1 MDPISFSGD
10 DDNIIEF
17 QKNTLQFEKEQEE
30 RWTSFFSKHS
40 VDMDLESI
48 PSVGIYEVR
57 NDFDSKS
64 DENSSVDQS
73 DEIIEC
79 KNNVEVANVSK
90 NNRKKGFPKKVP
102 TVIRVN
108 DEKTDSLLEQSEE
121 IIKSESHE
129 VLENIET
136 IKKNKLPKIVPKNKI
151 IGSDILPV
159 NAIEKSNTNFIVE
172 QSKRIIETESN
183 DGENV
188 GKKNNKKEVCQMIST
203 VTNSY
208 SKGCGYQL
216 KLSDNMSQ
224 IVIQKVLVN
233 FIEGELKSR
242 LGYYFVF
249 LYSSCIQRDKNQGL
263 WRDVFVKELIKVGK
277 KVNNKDILTY
287 IQRIF
292 DPAKPINSKALI
304 DTVENKYKSELRSYF
319 ERAYDSDHSSDE
331 EIWNKIHL
339 EWNRLNKNIPEKCL
353 CIYHRQLFGY
363 VLLNYYYIQ
372 GVSIV

>member
-1 MDPISFSGD
+1 MDPVSFSGD

-17 QKNTLQFEKEQEE
+17 QKNTLKFKKEQEK

-40 VDMDLESI
+40 VDMNLEPI

-64 DENSSVDQS
+64 EENSSVDQS
-73 DEIIEC
+73 DEKIER
-79 KNNVEVANVSK
+79 KNNVEVTNVSK
-90 NNRKKGFPKKVP
+90 KNRKNWFPKKVP
-102 TVIRVN
+102 TVLRVN

-121 IIKSESHE
+121 IIESESHE

-136 IKKNKLPKIVPKNKI
+136 IKKNKLPKIIPKVEI
-151 IGSDILPV
+151 IGSDILPG
-159 NAIEKSNTNFIVE
+159 NAIEKSNTNCFIVE
-172 QSKRIIETESN
+172 QSKGIIETESN

-188 GKKNNKKEVCQMIST
+188 GKENNKTEVCQMIST
-203 VTNSY
+203 LTNSY

-216 KLSDNMSQ
+216 KLSDNMSK
-224 IVIQKVLVN
+224 IAIQKVLVN
-233 FIEGELKSR
+233 FIEGDLKSR

-249 LYSSCIQRDKNQGL
+249 LYSSCIQRDKNQDL
-263 WRDVFVKELIKVGK
+263 WRDVFVKEFIKVGK

-304 DTVENKYKSELRSYF
+304 DTIENKYKSELRSYF

-331 EIWNKIHL
+331 EIWNKIHM
-339 EWNRLNKNIPEKCL
+339 EWNRLNKDIPEKCL
-353 CIYHRQLFGY
+353 CVYHRQLFGP
-363 VLLNYYYIQ
+363 I
-372 GVSIV
+372 SIMNS